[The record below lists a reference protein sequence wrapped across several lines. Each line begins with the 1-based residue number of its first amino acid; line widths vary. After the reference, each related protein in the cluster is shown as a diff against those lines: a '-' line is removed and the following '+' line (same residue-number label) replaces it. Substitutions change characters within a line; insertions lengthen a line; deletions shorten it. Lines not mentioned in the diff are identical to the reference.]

1 MADSRVCHATDR
13 TSLLLT
19 VTRLCAGSVTMGT
32 VSRSAITILLAATM
46 GAGCLSGD
54 DTDPGWAAFRD
65 AAAREVDGH
74 TIYVV
79 EWDRAVTLDELR
91 AYYDRTKPV
100 DGTIE
105 QDSTVNTVGSAD
117 DVWSTDAA

>member
-1 MADSRVCHATDR
+1 
-13 TSLLLT
+13 
-19 VTRLCAGSVTMGT
+19 MGT
-32 VSRSAITILLAATM
+32 VSRSAITILLAAAM

-91 AYYDRTKPV
+91 AYYDRAKPV
-100 DGTIE
+100 DGTV
-105 QDSTVNTVGSAD
+105 DTVGTAD
-117 DVWSTDAA
+117 DVWSTDAAQHLTYCVTDTFPAADKQRAVNEMHLATRAWE